1 MTDSSSLANDII
13 RNLNLLPNEF
23 QLFLEKK
30 YES

>member
-1 MTDSSSLANDII
+1 MTDSSSLANEII
-13 RNLNLLPNEF
+13 HNLNLLPNEF